1 MRVFLLMTGGV
12 IIPVIF
18 VCQVQSFLS
27 AKYKKLCDAVGKVF
41 RRNPDR
47 RSDFAQ
53 RSTTFS
59 LKTDH

>member
-12 IIPVIF
+12 IVPVIF
-18 VCQVQSFLS
+18 
-27 AKYKKLCDAVGKVF
+27 VGKVF

-47 RSDFAQ
+47 RSDIAQ

>member
-12 IIPVIF
+12 IIPVI
-18 VCQVQSFLS
+18 LS

>member
-1 MRVFLLMTGGV
+1 MRVFLLVTGGV
-12 IIPVIF
+12 IVPVIF
-18 VCQVQSFLS
+18 VCQVQ
-27 AKYKKLCDAVGKVF
+27 KKLCDAVGKVF